1 MIDYQLFYY
10 NKNSKFNQKMFQKE
24 DILKSQKSISILG
37 QTITLE
43 RIQEL
48 NILYR
53 KTKPKSTIKIRS
65 NTIHITDQ
73 MTKPIKQKRVQSIHD
88 V

>member
-1 MIDYQLFYY
+1 M
-10 NKNSKFNQKMFQKE
+10 
-24 DILKSQKSISILG
+24 
-37 QTITLE
+37 E
-43 RIQEL
+43 RLQEL
-48 NILYR
+48 NTLYKKQSQKAQQR
-53 KTKPKSTIKIRS
+53 RGQ